1 MLELSEWWLK
11 QCTPCFQKSREI
23 FIWKRTL
30 MKPMGWI
37 KDKMSENKVEMG
49 RGLSQ
54 ILNDI
59 M

>member
-1 MLELSEWWLK
+1 
-11 QCTPCFQKSREI
+11 
-23 FIWKRTL
+23 

-37 KDKMSENKVEMG
+37 KDKMSQNKAEMG

-59 M
+59 MYVGHLFCPVC